1 MQPLQSILANLKVT
15 KKTRLED
22 LSNEAGRIISHLP
35 DLSFMKKKVLMF
47 PLKQNNLWYIAIVK
61 EKLRCDIFIFFFTS
75 KQSIVIFSPK
85 NGQTFWMSMSLYG
98 NFVTI

>member
-1 MQPLQSILANLKVT
+1 
-15 KKTRLED
+15 
-22 LSNEAGRIISHLP
+22 
-35 DLSFMKKKVLMF
+35 LSFMKKKVLMF

-61 EKLRCDIFIFFFTS
+61 EKLKCDIFIFFFTS